1 MGSLSRSLRLIAN
14 QIIADLLLLFG
25 PVLHVAAGE
34 EESFAGINHLLVEA
48 SLRFAFALGT
58 DDLCR
63 VLVSPSQTL
72 AELLRGEGARVY
84 LL

>member
-1 MGSLSRSLRLIAN
+1 MAKPLPTSRPGHSRREKLSLA
-14 QIIADLLLLFG
+14 
-25 PVLHVAAGE
+25 
-34 EESFAGINHLLVEA
+34 EA
-48 SLRFAFALGT
+48 SLHFAFALGT